1 MSYIRAKHRQTNS
14 NVFLQNRLTKF
25 TTPPM
30 TTGDLYVEKNET
42 IGGNLDVSGNL
53 TVHGDLEAR
62 SFYAT
67 GNFYLDNYVLIPA
80 GTVMQS
86 AAVNVPMGWF
96 ECNGA
101 RLNTNDYPDLFNAI
115 GYTYGG
121 SDTSFNLP
129 DIRGR
134 VPIGNGAGAGLTT
147 HDLGSKGG
155 EESHILTTGEMPS
168 HSHNSNATG
177 GSIGLITSDGTNT
190 ADGGL
195 NNSGGEPNLYAAI
208 PALTINNTGS
218 DNAHNNMQPYI
229 TLWYIIKH

>member
-53 TVHGDLEAR
+53 TVHGDLKAK

-67 GNFYLDNYVLIPA
+67 GNYYLDDYVLIPA

-134 VPIGNGAGAGLTT
+134 VPIGNGGGAGLTT
-147 HDLGSKGG
+147 HALGSKGG
-155 EESHILTTGEMPS
+155 EESHTLTTGEMPS
-168 HSHNSNATG
+168 HSHSLTRRSNEDDGSYDTNNARQDESSAATTDRADLGPFNTNDTG
-177 GSIGLITSDGTNT
+177 G
-190 ADGGL
+190 
-195 NNSGGEPNLYAAI
+195 
-208 PALTINNTGS
+208 GS
-218 DNAHNNMQPYI
+218 AHNNMQPYI